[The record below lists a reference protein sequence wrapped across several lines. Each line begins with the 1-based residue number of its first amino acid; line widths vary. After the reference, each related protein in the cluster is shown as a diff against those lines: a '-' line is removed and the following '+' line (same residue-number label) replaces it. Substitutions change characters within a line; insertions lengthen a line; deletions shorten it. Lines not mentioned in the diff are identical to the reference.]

1 MTKRNTSSNMS
12 FSNTSIEL
20 TKSLSKTDKKEQGI
34 FFTPPT
40 IVDIL
45 IQKCM
50 EHANGAPFQRILEPS
65 AGSGEIIRGIHR
77 SGITGATIDA
87 VEFNPTIYARSSID
101 PEINDPKNPVRWF
114 HSDFI
119 QFPPSTMAA
128 QKYDLIP
135 GNPPYL
141 VVGKESVPPQYA
153 EYMIGRPNL
162 FGLFIV
168 HSMSMLADNGI
179 LAFVIPKSF
188 LNAAYY
194 ATIRNYMK
202 QQGEL
207 LEIVDFTANG
217 GFMETQQAT
226 IGMIYRKTG
235 HNPLPKECPYS
246 IRLGENFVFS
256 ENAQHLRSIFVGS
269 TTLAKLGLAVKTG
282 NIVWNQK
289 KELLT
294 EDSRCTLLIYNSNI
308 TDQHGIRLLDF
319 ERNDTKNQ
327 YIKMEG
333 STDMVIVVNR
343 GNGNSAYKHTYALVN
358 GAERPYLVENHLNV
372 IYAPSTMSPTEKT
385 RVFHIVLRSFEHP
398 KTNQFIQAFLG
409 NNGLSKTELET
420 IFPIFVE

>member
-1 MTKRNTSSNMS
+1 MTKQNISSNIP

-20 TKSLSKTDKKEQGI
+20 TKSLSKTEKKEQGI

-45 IQKCM
+45 LQKCL
-50 EHANGAPFQRILEPS
+50 EHANGTKFQRILEPS

-87 VEFNPTIYARSSID
+87 VEYNPTIYARSSID

-114 HSDFI
+114 HTDFI
-119 QFPPSTMAA
+119 QFPPSTITA

-141 VVGKESVPPQYA
+141 VVGKETVPPQYA
-153 EYMIGRPNL
+153 EYMVGRPNL

-168 HSMSMLADNGI
+168 HSISLLADNGI

-188 LNAAYY
+188 LNSAYY

-202 QQGEL
+202 QNGEL

-226 IGMIYRKTG
+226 IGMIYCKKG
-235 HNPLPKECPYS
+235 NCPLPKECPYS

-256 ENAQHLRSIFVGS
+256 ENAQHLRNIFVGS
-269 TTLAKLGLAVKTG
+269 TTLSRLGLAVKTG

-294 EDSRCTLLIYNSNI
+294 EDSRYTLLVYNSNI

-319 ERNDTKNQ
+319 ERNDAKKQ
-327 YIKMEG
+327 WIQMEG
-333 STDMVIVVNR
+333 SNDMVIVVNR

-358 GAERPYLVENHLNV
+358 GDEQPYLVENHLNV
-372 IYAPSTMSPTEKT
+372 VYARATMSPTEKMKL
-385 RVFHIVLRSFEHP
+385 FHIVLQSFEHP

-420 IFPIFVE
+420 IFPIFIE

>member
-1 MTKRNTSSNMS
+1 MS
-12 FSNTSIEL
+12 VNRPLPFSNISIEL

-34 FFTPPT
+34 FFTPPAIT
-40 IVDIL
+40 DIL
-45 IQKCM
+45 IQKCL
-50 EHANGAPFQRILEPS
+50 ENANGTIFQRILEPS

-87 VEFNPTIYARSSID
+87 VEYNPIIYARSSTD
-101 PEINDPKNPVRWF
+101 PDINNSKNNVRWF
-114 HSDFI
+114 QTDFI
-119 QFPPSTMAA
+119 RFPSSTMEA
-128 QKYDLIP
+128 QNYNLIA

-141 VVGKESVPPQYA
+141 VVGKETVPSQYA
-153 EYMIGRPNL
+153 EYMVGRPNL

-168 HSMSMLADNGI
+168 HSMSLLANNGI

-188 LNAAYY
+188 LNSAYY

-202 QQGEL
+202 QNGEL
-207 LEIVDFTANG
+207 VEIVDFTANG

-226 IGMIYRKTG
+226 IGMIYRKTTRVIA
-235 HNPLPKECPYS
+235 PIECPYS
-246 IRLGENFVFS
+246 VRLGTNFVFS
-256 ENAQHLRSIFVGS
+256 ENASHLRNIFVGS
-269 TTLAKLGLAVKTG
+269 TTLTTIGLSVKTG

-294 EDSRCTLLIYNSNI
+294 EDSANTLLIYNSNM
-308 TDQHGIRLLDF
+308 TEQHGIRLLNF
-319 ERNDTKNQ
+319 ERNDAKKQ
-327 YIKMEG
+327 FIRMEG
-333 STDMVIVVNR
+333 STDTVIVVNR

-358 GAERPYLVENHLNV
+358 GTEQPYLVENHLNV
-372 IYAPSTMSPTEKT
+372 IYAPATMMPAEKT
-385 RVFHIVLRSFEHP
+385 RIFDIVIRSFQHP